1 MAYTDFKTLAQ
12 VEKELGV
19 NIKQASNLYVDIK
32 PIELSSWFIETMD
45 LSYDLAINI
54 NTEAARQSLIVDNV
68 LIELKKTLP
77 ISLFI
82 KKYFNVDASK
92 GLTGNPDG
100 LVSSYLDDLEIK
112 APVIVLVEAKNND
125 INPGFP
131 QCIAEMV
138 AAALFNHKASIVRE
152 TVYGVVTD
160 GISWRFLNLKNNIAT
175 IDRHTYPFNGGSQ
188 IIAILKSFIL
198 DNELKIAKGA
208 G

>member
-19 NIKQASNLYVDIK
+19 NIKQDSKLYMNIK
-32 PIELSSWFIETMD
+32 PAELSSWFVETMD

-77 ISLFI
+77 VSFFI

-100 LVSSYLDDLEIK
+100 LVCSYLDDLEIR

-131 QCIAEMV
+131 QCIAETV
-138 AAALFNHKASIVRE
+138 AAALFNDKAGIVRD

-160 GISWRFLNLKNNIAT
+160 GVSWRFVNLKDNIAT
-175 IDRHTYPFNGGSQ
+175 IDRHTYPFNDGRL
-188 IIAILKSFIL
+188 IIAILKHFVS
-198 DNELKIAKGA
+198 DNEQQS
-208 G
+208 